1 MRYVLH
7 CLCVL
12 MFTVSTASVA
22 QPAAEK
28 PRRPA
33 NAVVIDDYVLPMLPK
48 GKSRDDFLRDH
59 KVTTRKTDAETVV
72 EHRLQGRLYKMEVK
86 PASGPSYHL
95 IDEKGDGKFV
105 RMGEIDTKISVP
117 MWVLLTW

>member
-1 MRYVLH
+1 MRYVLLS
-7 CLCVL
+7 LCIL
-12 MFTVSTASVA
+12 MFAVPSASIA

-33 NAVVIDDYVLPMLPK
+33 DAVVIDNYVLPTLPT

-72 EHRLQGRLYKMEVK
+72 EHRLLGKLYKMEVK
-86 PASGPSYHL
+86 PASGPAYHL